1 MENRKKSYLFVS
13 IAVLLWASTAAIAK
27 LLLQNLSG
35 IQIMFYSFIFA
46 ILGLFSIVI
55 AQGKLKSLKSY
66 TKKIIST
73 LPIWAHSAVFI
84 FYFFTRSFKVCTRS
98 RSLHFELFMA
108 DNGSYFRHTN
118 SERKTWG

>member
-1 MENRKKSYLFVS
+1 MSIFVIIYINNDIIVVWKIEKSYLFVS

-55 AQGKLKSLKSY
+55 AQGKLK
-66 TKKIIST
+66 
-73 LPIWAHSAVFI
+73 V
-84 FYFFTRSFKVCTRS
+84 
-98 RSLHFELFMA
+98 
-108 DNGSYFRHTN
+108 
-118 SERKTWG
+118 